1 MKKKELKHGFVIE
14 RSEGQLYLMQR
25 LKQADGWAGSVA
37 ARVSGRWVKTSPQYR
52 VLCGDVKWIADEKA
66 EAILKSLEKEKEDE
80 SLDKCPRCGR
90 RTEALM
96 QFNKKQVCECC
107 LEELEA
113 GSE

>member
-1 MKKKELKHGFVIE
+1 MKPKSRKDA
-14 RSEGQLYLMQR
+14 S
-25 LKQADGWAGSVA
+25 
-37 ARVSGRWVKTSPQYR
+37 
-52 VLCGDVKWIADEKA
+52 VLCGDVRWVDMALKIVNEA
-66 EAILKSLEKEKEDE
+66 ESLQAEDE

-113 GSE
+113 GSD